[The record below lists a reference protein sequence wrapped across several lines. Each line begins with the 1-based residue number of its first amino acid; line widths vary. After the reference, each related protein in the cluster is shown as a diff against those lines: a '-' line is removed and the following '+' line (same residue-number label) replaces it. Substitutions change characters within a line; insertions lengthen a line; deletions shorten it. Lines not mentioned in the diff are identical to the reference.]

1 MPRPL
6 RYLISFV
13 ILIYNPI
20 LSNAQIGVATGQAN
34 SLLSCIA
41 TAADTPELRPEGYT
55 ELAGDIV
62 ISCTGGPLFQLG
74 AAIPTT
80 NIVVY
85 MAPAVPITSRFLDPS
100 GTSEAMLIIDEAGSN
115 ITTGVTGDYGPNAPQ
130 TLCTTAQQQH
140 AGGSA
145 CPAFVGPALGVDV
158 YGIPT
163 DYEVAV
169 TAPNGTAPAA
179 NVYQGK
185 IGDFGVNSVTFYN
198 VPVLPPATSG
208 VTRTFRITNI
218 RVPVPGGNLT
228 GTLQAIISTSPN
240 QVLPVAG
247 TAINIGV
254 VGPALK
260 ATVNAAPTGGGNP
273 FPTCVPQTTPALAA
287 RVTFT
292 EGFATSFKTRVVA
305 GGAAEG
311 NPPNAI
317 GNTTWAAEA
326 QNLAAPSNQNIPG
339 GLYGGFAAN
348 NESGLILPALA
359 FTDTTSNITYTAGL
373 ADFGTRLKAVFSF
386 IPAGVTVYVS
396 TTSTSSVTVPGGT
409 SVTPYAVLVAA
420 GQATEA
426 TGDGTAFAPL
436 TSTTVGSDGLFAYPL
451 TTDNLGTTAAI
462 WEVVN
467 SNPSAYDSLTFSVYI
482 AYSNTL
488 GTNAQPTNVALS
500 FAPEP
505 GGGSFPT
512 TNATQGLTNP
522 SPRFAVISAQEAPF
536 ATISYCELSASNM
549 PLPFN
554 YTIGGTN
561 PPSQTVATTV
571 TPSNLPV
578 TVTPIV
584 TTPSGGSWLSASLT
598 GGTLTV
604 SVNPSGLAVS
614 ATAYTGNVK
623 LSTSG
628 VSDVLIPVTLTVD
641 QPPPALTIVKSHS
654 GNFAAGQIGATYSIT
669 VSNAAN
675 AGPTNAAVSVT
686 ENPPPAM
693 TITSMTSTGTTWT
706 CTATGCTTNTS
717 LPAGASYP
725 QITVAANISPNASSP
740 TTNIA
745 AVSGGGSSAT
755 FTYDD
760 GATITPLACNITGG
774 PRTGVADVQQFLK
787 QALGIVP
794 PAIDLTGDGSVNIA
808 DIEIVVGAVV
818 NGNCVH

>member
-1 MPRPL
+1 
-6 RYLISFV
+6 
-13 ILIYNPI
+13 
-20 LSNAQIGVATGQAN
+20 
-34 SLLSCIA
+34 
-41 TAADTPELRPEGYT
+41 
-55 ELAGDIV
+55 
-62 ISCTGGPLFQLG
+62 
-74 AAIPTT
+74 
-80 NIVVY
+80 
-85 MAPAVPITSRFLDPS
+85 
-100 GTSEAMLIIDEAGSN
+100 
-115 ITTGVTGDYGPNAPQ
+115 
-130 TLCTTAQQQH
+130 
-140 AGGSA
+140 
-145 CPAFVGPALGVDV
+145 
-158 YGIPT
+158 
-163 DYEVAV
+163 
-169 TAPNGTAPAA
+169 
-179 NVYQGK
+179 
-185 IGDFGVNSVTFYN
+185 
-198 VPVLPPATSG
+198 
-208 VTRTFRITNI
+208 
-218 RVPVPGGNLT
+218 
-228 GTLQAIISTSPN
+228 
-240 QVLPVAG
+240 
-247 TAINIGV
+247 
-254 VGPALK
+254 
-260 ATVNAAPTGGGNP
+260 
-273 FPTCVPQTTPALAA
+273 VPQTTPALAA

-386 IPAGVTVYVS
+386 IPAGVTVYGS

-578 TVTPIV
+578 TVTPIA
-584 TTPSGGSWLSASLT
+584 TTPSGGNWLSASLT
-598 GGTLTV
+598 GTTLTV

-614 ATAYTGNVK
+614 STAYTGNVK

-628 VSDVLIPVTLTVD
+628 VSDVLIPVTLTVSS
-641 QPPPALTIVKSHS
+641 QPSSLSVLKSHS
-654 GNFAAGQIGATYSIT
+654 GNFAAGQIGATYTIT
-669 VSNAAN
+669 VRNSAN
-675 AGPTNAAVSVT
+675 AGITTGIIVVT
-686 ENPPPAM
+686 DNPPPGM
-693 TITSMTSTGTTWT
+693 TITSMTGDGWT
-706 CTATGCTTNTS
+706 CPVAGTSCTRS
-717 LPAGASYP
+717 DPLLAGTRYP
-725 QITVAANISPNASSP
+725 QEITVTVNVSPNASS
-740 TTNIA
+740 TLTNIA
-745 AVSGGGSSAT
+745 TVSGGGSSAT